1 MSPRRTGRTATCGKS
16 EARVRLSQAQKS
28 VEVADLVASES
39 DAVPASTS
47 VAAAVAV
54 LAGIAASDAGCCA
67 ALGRRSRG
75 QDHKQAVELLAQIL
89 PGGPEASV
97 HLDRLRDLKD
107 GAHYGVIH
115 VTTTELKIAM
125 RQARA
130 LVEFATAVL
139 AQ

>member
-1 MSPRRTGRTATCGKS
+1 LSPARATLSRHPRASPPLSRSWPPRSLGRW
-16 EARVRLSQAQKS
+16 L
-28 VEVADLVASES
+28 L
-39 DAVPASTS
+39 
-47 VAAAVAV
+47 
-54 LAGIAASDAGCCA
+54 A

-97 HLDRLRDLKD
+97 HLDRLLDLKD